1 MGFIDFL
8 FVLPP
13 LVPFFAP
20 LRSPPFPLPCL
31 QILLRLLVNEDPEA
45 GIHDEYLCRGAAVDV
60 ARRERKEHPARE
72 ALEDR
77 VVVPGKGRAV
87 GPKLHP
93 VVVRYLVRD
102 LRLEYYRLPEAADP
116 GDYEIRA
123 VHPDALAFIEYLD
136 VDFLEVLDLVP
147 AEFDREGVLEYH
159 LVEPAAE
166 VFPDFF
172 GEGFDLE

>member
-1 MGFIDFL
+1 MGCHLFL
-8 FVLPP
+8 L
-13 LVPFFAP
+13 LA
-20 LRSPPFPLPCL
+20 LL
-31 QILLRLLVNEDPEA
+31 ILLRLLVNEDPEA
-45 GIHDEYLCRGAAVDV
+45 GIHDEYLCRGATVDV
-60 ARRERKEHPARE
+60 ARWERKEHPARE

-87 GPKLHP
+87 GL
-93 VVVRYLVRD
+93 
-102 LRLEYYRLPEAADP
+102 A
-116 GDYEIRA
+116 A
-123 VHPDALAFIEYLD
+123 VHPDALAFIEYLY

-159 LVEPAAE
+159 LVKPAAE